1 MKAKLLSF
9 SFALALVSHSLGQTT
24 TIDKINNSGD
34 CSFTAVNAANS
45 IFKITCGGKGLRP
58 EEAKQLSQILSTVKK
73 NDLQFTQVMQSLEAL
88 AAQAKANAAKPT
100 VQQNCPDGFCNAGP
114 VQAPQTLN
122 DNRLYGARLPEPD
135 VFIVGQEKISAFNRP
150 IRTAE
155 MSDTQYQSAISAFQ
169 MQMTGSP
176 RGDHPGLKIYVRVA
190 RSFSNPAFEVTCD
203 KPCTPSDLGIVQG
216 QLMFSSTGMD
226 SRNKMFQSDN
236 RKVVLFVF
244 GNEPML
250 MPGQTVTMTVRSSNN
265 DEIGSVSVKGYVQ

>member
-1 MKAKLLSF
+1 MKTNLLSL
-9 SFALALVSHSLGQTT
+9 SLVLALANHSLAQTT

-34 CSFTAVNAANS
+34 CSFTTVNAVNS

-73 NDLQFTQVMQSLEAL
+73 NDLQFTQVMQTLNAL
-88 AAQAKANAAKPT
+88 AAQAKASAAKPV

-135 VFIVGQEKISAFNRP
+135 VFIVWQEKISAINHP

-169 MQMTGSP
+169 MQMSGSP
-176 RGDHPGLKIYVRVA
+176 RGDHPGLRVYVRVA
-190 RSFSNPAFEVTCD
+190 RSFSNPAFEVACD
-203 KPCTPSDLGIVQG
+203 KPCMATDLGIVQG
-216 QLMFSSTGMD
+216 RMMFSSTGMD

-236 RKVVLFVF
+236 PNVVLFVF

-250 MPGQTVTMTVRSSNN
+250 MPGQTVTMTVRSLSQE
-265 DEIGSVSVKGYVQ
+265 EIASVKVKGHIE